1 MNGATK
7 QLLRKEAGLSAKSR
21 VPVLIIEGPFPPK
34 FIPDMRKVMPKVE
47 GVPNWQD
54 RKRPYVTVGRTW
66 KTSLIIA

>member
-1 MNGATK
+1 MSGATK

-34 FIPDMRKVMPKVE
+34 FVSDMREVMPEVK
-47 GVPNWQD
+47 GDPNWQT

-66 KTSLIIA
+66 KTSLIID